1 MVRGNKIIM
10 KKIFSITLLY
20 VLVFP
25 AFSQASTN
33 INNSISITASGGN
46 NSVQIKTT
54 HNGEVIEDINLTSS
68 STIEYSSK
76 NIITEENKIASST
89 ISKQKSDSEEI
100 TRLKTLLEKLQLIL
114 KLYEKLMAEKI

>member
-1 MVRGNKIIM
+1 M
-10 KKIFSITLLY
+10 KKIFSITLLC

-76 NIITEENKIASST
+76 KIITEENKIASST